1 MPAVATILAHFSV
14 SAPTKAAS
22 SSGVLVAGSMPAPKR
37 VLVAAGSASAALN
50 AAFSSSTTGAGV
62 PAGTNAAN
70 HAVRS

>member
-22 SSGVLVAGSMPAPKR
+22 SSGVLVAGSMPAPIR

-50 AAFSSSTTGAGV
+50 AAFSSSMTGAGV
-62 PAGTNAAN
+62 PGRPNPPNQTQT
-70 HAVRS
+70 